1 MNERTMMSL
10 NLALRF
16 ILEMVVLVAL
26 FVWGISVSDEL
37 ILQVLFGV
45 GFPLVAVI
53 VWGLFVAP
61 KASRRLPDPARLV
74 VEIGVFGMG
83 VLAFILSG
91 YLLLGLLLAAASAL
105 SLFLMFY
112 WGQRGY

>member
-1 MNERTMMSL
+1 MIPFGQIRRIDSL
-10 NLALRF
+10 QQF
-16 ILEMVVLVAL
+16 
-26 FVWGISVSDEL
+26 
-37 ILQVLFGV
+37 
-45 GFPLVAVI
+45 
-53 VWGLFVAP
+53 
-61 KASRRLPDPARLV
+61 

-83 VLAFILSG
+83 VLAFILAG

>member
-61 KASRRLPDPARLV
+61 KASRRLPDPARLG

-83 VLAFILSG
+83 VLAFILAG